1 MEAERDVQTET
12 AGVMETGGQVTPDQ
26 HRKDARRQEGFEPEK
41 LVHDWEGQRNLQE
54 GENTL
59 RP

>member
-1 MEAERDVQTET
+1 MEAERDMQTEM

-26 HRKDARRQEGFEPEK
+26 HRKDTGRQEGFEPEK
-41 LVHDWEGQRNLQE
+41 LVHDWEGYRDLQE
-54 GENTL
+54 GEDTP